1 MADEYSLHVDTL
13 LLNRPNQQLHIFVF
27 NFFACVCAGLAVN
40 ASRACVHRTVIVRV
54 GYCRCR
60 YQNNMKEIQTYFPS
74 SHMSQQKRQTE
85 AAQQKTK
92 NVKRY
97 ETHLSRLFMRCFGRL
112 PECACGVRSL
122 SDACS
127 SPLINLRVFI
137 IFFPHSLS

>member
-1 MADEYSLHVDTL
+1 MWIHCCST
-13 LLNRPNQQLHIFVF
+13 NRTNSCTFLFSTSSPV
-27 NFFACVCAGLAVN
+27 CVCAGLAVN

-85 AAQQKTK
+85 PEQQKTK

-112 PECACGVRSL
+112 PECVCGVRSL